1 MDNLLNMFLSVFLVL
16 LTEIQYIYM
25 MDEVK
30 EIRLDFEIDRL
41 TNSIENVNSG
51 DNFPTEIVLLNK
63 SEL

>member
-1 MDNLLNMFLSVFLVL
+1 MFLSVFLVL